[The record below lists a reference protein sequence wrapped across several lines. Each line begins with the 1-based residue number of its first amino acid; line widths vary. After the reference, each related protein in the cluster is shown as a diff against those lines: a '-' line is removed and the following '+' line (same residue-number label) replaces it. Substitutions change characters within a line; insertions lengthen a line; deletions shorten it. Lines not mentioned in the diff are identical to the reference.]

1 MTRPIIYRELHTQAD
16 FQAVMRLQAAIWAM
30 QPAMLV
36 PTHML
41 HALTYGGGCLIGAEL
56 DGEVIGFV
64 LGFLARRD
72 GQSLLWS
79 HMAGVLPAYQGRS
92 IGRSLKF
99 AQRDWALQAGYDTIA
114 WTFDPLQSG
123 NARFN
128 LCKLR
133 ATAAVYHADFYGDM
147 PDDINAGLPSD
158 RLEIRWAL
166 NAPRV
171 RALDNLP
178 EPPAVYR
185 PVPPEHCALYLTT
198 EGDLC
203 ARDVDS
209 LARECFVEIPADLA
223 RLKNADFER
232 ARAWQSAVRTT
243 LTHLFRSG
251 YTATDFRVDQGHHY
265 YVLTNRIGA
274 HT

>member
-1 MTRPIIYRELHTQAD
+1 MTQPIVYRELHTLAD

-30 QPAMLV
+30 QPVMLV

-56 DGEVIGFV
+56 DGEIIGFV

-72 GQSLLWS
+72 GQALLWS
-79 HMAGVLPAYQGRS
+79 HMAGVLPAYQGQS

-166 NAPRV
+166 NALRV
-171 RALDNLP
+171 RALDHPP
-178 EPPAVYR
+178 EPPPVYH
-185 PVPPEHCALYLTT
+185 PVPPVQCALYVTAD
-198 EGDLC
+198 GDLC
-203 ARDVDS
+203 TQDVDS
-209 LARECFVEIPADLA
+209 LAPECFVEIPADLA
-223 RLKNADFER
+223 RLKHAHFER
-232 ARAWQSAVRTT
+232 ARAWQLAVRTT
-243 LTHLFRSG
+243 LTRLFHSG

-265 YVLTNRIGA
+265 YVLTNRPGGYA
-274 HT
+274 